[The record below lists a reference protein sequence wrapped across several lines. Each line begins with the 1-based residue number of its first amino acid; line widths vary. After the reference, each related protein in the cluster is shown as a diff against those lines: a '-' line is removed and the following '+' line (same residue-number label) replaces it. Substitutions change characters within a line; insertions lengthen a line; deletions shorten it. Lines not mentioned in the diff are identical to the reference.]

1 MQQSIYIK
9 GMVCQRCIN
18 TVTSELKQ
26 INMIPDEVSLGE
38 VKLSSSIVF
47 SDYDLLTEKLS
58 PLGFT
63 VLENKKLKLIK
74 LVKDFTQ
81 KVYSGNFDFPEPFL
95 FSAELIKHTDKSYDL
110 ISQFFSEEEGIT
122 IEKYVIDQRI
132 KKTRELLSTTELT
145 LYEIAFKLG
154 FSSTAHLSRQFK
166 QHTGITPSD
175 FKSLQVQK

>member
-95 FSAELIKHTDKSYDL
+95 FRQNSLSIQIKA
-110 ISQFFSEEEGIT
+110 T
-122 IEKYVIDQRI
+122 I
-132 KKTRELLSTTELT
+132 
-145 LYEIAFKLG
+145 
-154 FSSTAHLSRQFK
+154 
-166 QHTGITPSD
+166 
-175 FKSLQVQK
+175 